1 MQKALTD
8 VFVRSAKPA
17 GAGRT
22 EISDLRCVG
31 LVLRIAVDGGKSW
44 SFRFRTQTGKQTRA
58 TIGRYPDVALTDA
71 RQRADDMRRAVAEG
85 RNPVEEKRAARAPG
99 FVGTFDAL
107 AGRYLDEHSRRR
119 KRSSE
124 GDERNL
130 RKHVLP
136 KWAGRTFAEIRRRD
150 VIELVEGLVTDG
162 KPTLANRVQSLISSV
177 FSFAMDAD
185 LAEANPCHR
194 LRKRGVE
201 RVGRRVLSDEEI
213 RLFWSRIVE
222 PPATRRTGLALRL
235 TLLTGAR
242 ISEIA
247 GISRAELER
256 LGDASRAAWIIPGM
270 RTKNGRD
277 HSVPLSPLAQDLV
290 LELLESLGQSD
301 EFLLSTY
308 SRHRK
313 GSVSGKSLAQAMKN
327 FGRRLAGDIPAVRTW
342 CAELPTPHDLR
353 RTVGTR
359 LAELRVPKE
368 VRDRV
373 LNHAARDVGS
383 IHYNLHDYADEKREA
398 LDRWALALG
407 AIVGNPAG
415 AAVVP
420 IAWGAAISR
429 QRN

>member
-1 MQKALTD
+1 MQDCRGGVERARIPPFRPWRTERDDGCILNPRWLYSFSPSAFRFVLHHPSCSVPPEGPLSSCSGKGRSLGAQIEADVQKALTD

-136 KWAGRTFAEIRRRD
+136 KWAGRAFAEIRRRD

-177 FSFAMDAD
+177 FTFAMDAD

-235 TLLTGAR
+235 TLLTGRPHQRDCRYLA
-242 ISEIA
+242 SGA
-247 GISRAELER
+247 G
-256 LGDASRAAWIIPGM
+256 
-270 RTKNGRD
+270 
-277 HSVPLSPLAQDLV
+277 
-290 LELLESLGQSD
+290 
-301 EFLLSTY
+301 
-308 SRHRK
+308 
-313 GSVSGKSLAQAMKN
+313 
-327 FGRRLAGDIPAVRTW
+327 
-342 CAELPTPHDLR
+342 
-353 RTVGTR
+353 TVGRCVPGR
-359 LAELRVPKE
+359 LDHPRYAHQKR
-368 VRDRV
+368 
-373 LNHAARDVGS
+373 ARPFGT
-383 IHYNLHDYADEKREA
+383 A
-398 LDRWALALG
+398 
-407 AIVGNPAG
+407 
-415 AAVVP
+415 
-420 IAWGAAISR
+420 
-429 QRN
+429 

>member
-1 MQKALTD
+1 MQRALTD
-8 VFVRSAKPA
+8 VFVRSAKPS

-31 LVLRIAVDGGKSW
+31 LVLRIAEDGGKSW
-44 SFRFRTQTGKQTRA
+44 SFRFRTRTGKQTRA
-58 TIGRYPDVALTDA
+58 TIGRYPDVALTAA
-71 RQRADDMRRAVAEG
+71 RQKADAMRRAVAEG
-85 RNPVEEKRAARAPG
+85 RNPVEEKRAAAMAPG
-99 FVGTFDAL
+99 S
-107 AGRYLDEHSRRR
+107 AGFGAMAKRYLEEYSRRR

-136 KWAGRTFAEIRRRD
+136 KWEGRRFEDIRRKD
-150 VIELVEGLVTDG
+150 VIELVERLVTDG
-162 KPTLANRVQSLISSV
+162 KPTLANRVQSLISGI
-177 FSFAMDAD
+177 FTFAMDAD

-201 RVGRRVLSDEEI
+201 NVGRRVLSDEEI

-222 PPATRRTGLALRL
+222 PPATWRTGLALRL

-256 LGDASRAAWIIPGM
+256 LGDTSRAAWIIPGT

-277 HSVPLSPLAQDLV
+277 HLVPLSPMARDLV
-290 LELLESLGQSD
+290 LDLLVSLGQSE

-313 GSVSGKSLAQAMKN
+313 GPVSGKSLAQAMKN

-342 CAELPTPHDLR
+342 RADLPTPHDLR

-368 VRDRV
+368 VRDGV

-383 IHYNLHDYADEKREA
+383 KHYNLHDYADEKREA
-398 LDRWALALG
+398 LTRWSLALG
-407 AIVGNPAG
+407 SILHETAG
-415 AAVVP
+415 AVVP
-420 IAWGAAISR
+420 IATAR
-429 QRN
+429 R